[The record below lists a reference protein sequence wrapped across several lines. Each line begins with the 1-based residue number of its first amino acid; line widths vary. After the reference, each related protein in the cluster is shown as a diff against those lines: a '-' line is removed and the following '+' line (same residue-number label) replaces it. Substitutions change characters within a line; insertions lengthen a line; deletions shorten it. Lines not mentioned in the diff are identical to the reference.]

1 MTQVHPSAI
10 VDKTAELADGVIIG
24 PNCIVGPDV
33 TIGQDSVLES
43 NVFIGA
49 NVKIGKGNRFS
60 PFAVVGTRPQILGLG
75 PDEPIGGLTIGD
87 NNILRE
93 QVTIH
98 PSMHEQG
105 RTKIGNEN
113 FLMIGVHVGH
123 DCTLEDKLVLSN
135 YVQVSGHIKIGTGTW
150 LSGMVLM
157 HQFVSIGKW
166 CYAAGLA
173 GINHDVPPFMIV
185 SGHYPPEIR
194 GVNKRGLSRA
204 GLDEEHQKNIIDA
217 YKKLY
222 RNGEP
227 LLETA
232 KAMAEEKDLD
242 ENVQA
247 IVDAIINSSKHR
259 FGRYLETFRD

>member
-10 VDKTAELADGVIIG
+10 VDKTVELADGVIVG

-43 NVFIGA
+43 NVVIGP
-49 NVKIGKGNRFS
+49 NVKIGKGNRFF
-60 PFAVVGTRPQILGLG
+60 PFSVAGTGPQILGLKPDG
-75 PDEPIGGLTIGD
+75 PVGGLTVGD
-87 NNILRE
+87 NNTFRE
-93 QVTIH
+93 QVTVH
-98 PSMHEQG
+98 PSMHSG
-105 RTKIGNEN
+105 KSTVVGNEN

-123 DCTLEDKLVLSN
+123 DCILEDKLVLSN
-135 YVQVSGHIKIGTGTW
+135 YAQISGHCKIESGVW
-150 LSGMVLM
+150 LSGMVLL
-157 HQFVSIGKW
+157 HQFVTVGRW

-173 GINHDVPPFMIV
+173 GVNHDVPPYMIV

-194 GVNKRGLSRA
+194 GVNRRGLSRA
-204 GLDEEHQKNIIDA
+204 GFDEEQQKNIIDA

-222 RNGEP
+222 RNGES

-242 ENVQA
+242 ENVHA